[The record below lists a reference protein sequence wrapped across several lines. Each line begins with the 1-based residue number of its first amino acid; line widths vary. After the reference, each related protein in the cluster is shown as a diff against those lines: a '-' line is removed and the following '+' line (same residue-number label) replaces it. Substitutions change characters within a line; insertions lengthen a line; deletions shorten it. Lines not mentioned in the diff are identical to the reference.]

1 MEDPWDPT
9 EVAKAVHL
17 RWLGMVLPSSWVILG
32 GDGAAE
38 GWQCQDCTQ
47 HSWERAEDK
56 IQLAYGCFQ
65 CDSQLHL
72 ARSSPTPE
80 HLHKAAPQHTQL
92 GSISEHRTFQVN
104 MLQKRPIS
112 SMSSTWTSLNN
123 TPCLRFKHVTAVFL
137 QLQWL
142 YTALLP
148 SPEQTVLD
156 SERWMLTSPNPSYP
170 LHSFLS
176 IWGGK
181 AAQTFF
187 NIPST

>member
-112 SMSSTWTSLNN
+112 SMSSTRTSLNN

-142 YTALLP
+142 YRALLP
-148 SPEQTVLD
+148 VKSGAD
-156 SERWMLTSPNPSYP
+156 SVGLREMYADFTKPKLSSAFIPQHLRRESSSN
-170 LHSFLS
+170 FL
-176 IWGGK
+176 
-181 AAQTFF
+181 
-187 NIPST
+187 

>member
-1 MEDPWDPT
+1 MIKSFLLENVY
-9 EVAKAVHL
+9 EVTQYNL
-17 RWLGMVLPSSWVILG
+17 LSMDELLLTPP
-32 GDGAAE
+32 AA
-38 GWQCQDCTQ
+38 CISHYHCTQ

-112 SMSSTWTSLNN
+112 SMSSTRTSLNN

-142 YTALLP
+142 YRALLP
-148 SPEQTVLD
+148 VKSGAD
-156 SERWMLTSPNPSYP
+156 SVGLREMYADFTKPKLSSAFIPQHLRRESSSN
-170 LHSFLS
+170 FL
-176 IWGGK
+176 
-181 AAQTFF
+181 
-187 NIPST
+187 